1 MLLLTQTVKLST
13 VWRYHIEFRA
23 SEYKCQS
30 KMETKVFQGS
40 MDAGQQVEL
49 LRRQYLQLVDPG
61 QLLLPSDPLLIL
73 PEVQAQIYTTMFQR
87 ASIIDMPPD
96 RYRFRV
102 LKRLI
107 DRLEQAF
114 QNPEDDVRLSL
125 RYSHRNLLKVIILC
139 DGNFISP
146 FVFPFAD
153 DII

>member
-1 MLLLTQTVKLST
+1 MSKQDG
-13 VWRYHIEFRA
+13 
-23 SEYKCQS
+23 SES
-30 KMETKVFQGS
+30 FPGG

-61 QLLLPSDPLLIL
+61 QLSLPSDPLLIL

-87 ASIIDMPPD
+87 ASLIDMLPD

-125 RYSHRNLLKVIILC
+125 RYSNRNLLKVIILC

-146 FVFPFAD
+146 FVFPSLMISFD
-153 DII
+153 VLLGDFG